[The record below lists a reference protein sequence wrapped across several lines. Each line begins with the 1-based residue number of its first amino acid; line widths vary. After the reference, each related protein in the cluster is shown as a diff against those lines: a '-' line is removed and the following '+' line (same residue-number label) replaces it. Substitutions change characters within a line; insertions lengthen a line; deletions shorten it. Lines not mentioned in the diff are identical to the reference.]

1 MAHDPVLHEVMQS
14 SRAEE
19 VRAAG
24 LVAAVGF
31 GQSASRIGQVHRA
44 VADRIFGAIG
54 LPARPVKLA
63 HDAISGGVYAA
74 VRGVGSG
81 VSRAGGTALSVTHG
95 AGAPALSDT
104 RTGAMALGALSGAFG
119 DALERDGNPLAVQ
132 MSVRRDGRAVPPA
145 SAEMA
150 EAFPDAGPRVAIF
163 THGLCET
170 EAGWWLGA
178 ERHYGD
184 PRVWHGSRLQQDLGH
199 TPVTVRMNTGLH
211 ISENGRRLATLI
223 QQVVDSWPVPVEEL
237 LLVGH
242 SMGGLINRSACH
254 YGMEYDQRWI
264 QRVRNVVTLGAPHL
278 GAPMEQAAARLGV
291 ALNWTPESRP
301 LAEALAQRSVGIKD
315 LRYGAIVDQDWQGR
329 DPDAWGPDPCADIP
343 LLETAAHYVIGATLT
358 RDAQHPL
365 GRVIGDLLVLYP
377 SSSGQSSSGRRVAF
391 EVDNTRHLGGLNHF
405 HLLNHPRVYEQML
418 EWLRKAPQPAGQ
430 KLLPA

>member
-1 MAHDPVLHEVMQS
+1 MQS

-24 LVAAVGF
+24 LVAAAGF
-31 GQSASRIGQVHRA
+31 GQSATRIGQVHRA
-44 VADRIFGAIG
+44 LADRVFGAIG
-54 LPARPVKLA
+54 APARPVKLA

-74 VRGVGSG
+74 VRGIGGG
-81 VSRAGGTALSVTHG
+81 VTRAGGTALALTHG
-95 AGAPALSDT
+95 SDAPALSDT
-104 RTGAMALGALSGAFG
+104 RSGALALGALSGAFG
-119 DALERDGNPLAVQ
+119 DSLERDRSPLAVR
-132 MSVRRDGRAVPPA
+132 MSVRRDGRPVPAA
-145 SAEMA
+145 SEEMA
-150 EAFPDAGPRVAIF
+150 EAFPDAGPRVAVF

-184 PRVWHGSRLQQDLGH
+184 PGVWHGSRLQQDLDY

-211 ISENGRRLATLI
+211 ISDNGRRLANLLE
-223 QQVVDSWPVPVEEL
+223 QMMGSWPVPVEDV

-254 YGMEYDQRWI
+254 YGMELEHRWVE
-264 QRVRNVVTLGAPHL
+264 RVRNVVTLGTPHL

-315 LRYGAIVDQDWQGR
+315 LRYGAIVDEDWQDR

-343 LLETAAHYVIGATLT
+343 LLDTAAHYVIGATLT

-365 GRVIGDLLVLYP
+365 GRVIGDLMVLYP
-377 SSSGQSSSGRRVAF
+377 SSAGQSRSGRRVAF

-418 EWLRKAPQPAGQ
+418 EWLRRAPQPAGRR
-430 KLLPA
+430 LLPA

>member
-1 MAHDPVLHEVMQS
+1 MQS

-19 VRAAG
+19 VRAVG
-24 LVAAVGF
+24 LVAAAGL
-31 GQSASRIGQVHRA
+31 GQSATRIGQVHRA
-44 VADRIFGAIG
+44 LADRVFRTIGA
-54 LPARPVKLA
+54 PARPVQLA
-63 HDAISGGVYAA
+63 HNAISGGVYAA
-74 VRGVGSG
+74 VRGLGG
-81 VSRAGGTALSVTHG
+81 GITRAGGTALSLTHG
-95 AGAPALSDT
+95 PGAPALSDT
-104 RTGAMALGALSGAFG
+104 RPGAMALGALSGAFG
-119 DALERDGNPLAVQ
+119 DALERDRSPLAVR
-132 MSVRRDGRAVPPA
+132 MSVRRNGRPVPAA
-145 SAEMA
+145 SEEVA
-150 EAFPDAGPRVAIF
+150 EAFPDAGPRVAVF

-170 EAGWWLGA
+170 EEGWWLGA

-184 PRVWHGSRLQQDLGH
+184 RRVWHGSRLQEDVGY

-211 ISENGRRLATLI
+211 ISDNGRRLANLLE
-223 QQVVDSWPVPVEEL
+223 QLEGSWPVPVEEV

-254 YGMEYDQRWI
+254 YGMELDHRWV
-264 QRVRNVVTLGAPHL
+264 QKVRNVVTLGTPHL
-278 GAPMEQAAARLGV
+278 GAPLEQAAARLGV

-315 LRYGAIVDQDWQGR
+315 LRYGAIVDEDWQGR

-343 LLETAAHYVIGATLT
+343 LLDTAAHYVIGATLT

-377 SSSGQSSSGRRVAF
+377 SSSGQSRSGRRVAF

-418 EWLRKAPQPAGQ
+418 EWLRRAPQPVGQ
-430 KLLPA
+430 RLLPA